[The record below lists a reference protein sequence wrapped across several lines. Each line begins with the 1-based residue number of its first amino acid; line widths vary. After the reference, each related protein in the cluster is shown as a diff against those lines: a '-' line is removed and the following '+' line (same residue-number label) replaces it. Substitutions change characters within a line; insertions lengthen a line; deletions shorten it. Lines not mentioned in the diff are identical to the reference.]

1 MNFSQWIQSHRRSIL
16 TLLTAFGIAGLA
28 SAFFVPVGLFPQ
40 ISFPRIEV
48 NLDAG
53 DWPAERMAIEVT
65 RPVEEGVRAIPGV
78 RNVRSTTSRGS
89 AEISVNFQWG
99 EDMIAAMLQVESAIN
114 QVRGLMPPGTTFL
127 VRRMDTTVFPILG
140 YSLTS
145 SQRSLVEL
153 QDLARY
159 RIRPVLTTV
168 PGVAKIGVLGG
179 LTAEYQVMVDPAK
192 LDSFGLTLTDIS
204 RALSA
209 TNVITAV
216 GRYEDHAKLYLGL
229 VDTQFHDFQEIERT
243 IVQTGANGL
252 VLLED
257 VATVSEGTMPQWTRV
272 TADGQDA
279 VVFQVYQQPD
289 GNTVEIAKHV
299 AIRLEDMQSS
309 MPSDVRISQWYD
321 QSALIVSSAASV
333 RDAVLIG
340 ILLASLI
347 LLIFLRNRRVTV
359 IALLTAPMVL
369 AATIL
374 VLYLLGMSF
383 NVMTLGGMAAAVGL
397 VIDDGIVMIEHII
410 RRMRGANTQTR
421 GHILEAAKEFTP
433 PLLGSSASTM
443 IIFAPLAFLSG
454 VTGEFFKALSLTM
467 ATALAISFLVAWLVV
482 PLLAWYL
489 LKPEDGDQED
499 RGPWLQRIQRGYTRL
514 MERFFSYPLFL
525 IPVVILFLGS
535 GWWCFSLVGSG
546 FMPVVDEGGF
556 VLDYL
561 APPGTSLTET
571 DRLLLQVEDILQKTP
586 EVDTYSRRT
595 GLRLS
600 GGLTESNNGDFF
612 VRLTPHPRRSIHEIM
627 DEIRTHIEQTVPGLQ
642 IELIQLM
649 EDLIGDLTS
658 VPQPIEIQLFS
669 DDGNLLR
676 ATAMK
681 VAERIQSVPGVV
693 DIQDGIVLA
702 GDALEV
708 HVDREKAAL
717 EGIAPETVTLKLKEF
732 LTGTVTTQVRQ
743 GPKMVGVRVWV
754 PEHDRATARHLT
766 ALRLRAPDGHLF
778 PIKRVAKTEV
788 IMGQPQ
794 IQHQDLK
801 RMVPVTA
808 RISGR
813 DMGSTVQDVTE
824 VLNRPGF
831 LPKGLYY
838 HLGGLYEEQRTAFRG
853 FLAVIVGA
861 VVLVFVLLLFLYE
874 SLRIAFTLL
883 AIPLL
888 SLAAVFVGL
897 WVTGTELNISAMMG
911 MTMIVGIVTEAAIF
925 YYSEYQQLDE
935 TLQSN
940 ERFIQA
946 GLNRLRPLFM
956 TTLVAIFA
964 LLPLA
969 LGIGEGS
976 AMQQPLAIAIISGLV
991 VKMPLVLM
999 VLPVLLRNKSH
1010 HPETL

>member
-1 MNFSQWIQSHRRSIL
+1 MNFSQWIQSHRRSLL

-28 SAFFVPVGLFPQ
+28 SAFFVPVGLFPH
-40 ISFPRIEV
+40 INFPRIEI
-48 NLDAG
+48 NLEAG

-89 AEISVNFQWG
+89 AEISVNFEWG

-145 SQRSLVEL
+145 PHRSLVEL

-159 RIRPVLTTV
+159 QIRPILTTV
-168 PGVAKIGVLGG
+168 PGVARIGVLGG

-229 VDTQFHDFQEIERT
+229 VDTQFHDFQEIDRT
-243 IVQTGANGL
+243 IVQTGTNGL

-272 TADGQDA
+272 TADGRDA
-279 VVFQVYQQPD
+279 VLFQVYQQPD

-299 AIRLEDMQSS
+299 AAQVQDMQSRL
-309 MPSDVRISQWYD
+309 PLDVRIANWYD
-321 QSALIVSSAASV
+321 QSELIVSSAASV

-347 LLIFLRNRRVTV
+347 LLVFLRNRRVTV

-369 AATIL
+369 AGTIL
-374 VLYLLGMSF
+374 VLFLSGMSF
-383 NVMTLGGMAAAVGL
+383 NIMTLGGMAAAVGL
-397 VIDDGIVMIEHII
+397 VIDDGIVMIEHIV
-410 RRMRGANTQTR
+410 RRMRGGGTQTR
-421 GHILEAAKEFTP
+421 QHILEAGKEFTP
-433 PLLGSSASTM
+433 PLAGSSASTI

-467 ATALAISFLVAWLVV
+467 AISLVISFLVAWLVV

-499 RGPWLQRIQRGYTRL
+499 GGSWLTRIHGGYIRL
-514 MERFFSYPLFL
+514 MERFFLHPRLLVPVIVL
-525 IPVVILFLGS
+525 ILGS
-535 GWWCFSLVGSG
+535 GWWCFGLIGSG

-571 DRLLLQVEDILQKTP
+571 DRLLRQLETILQETP
-586 EVDTYSRRT
+586 EVQTYSRRT
-595 GLRLS
+595 GIQLG
-600 GGLTESNNGDFF
+600 GGLSEANIGDFF
-612 VRLTPHPRRSIHEIM
+612 VRLKPPPRQSIHHVM
-627 DEIRTHIEQTVPGLQ
+627 DDIRGRIEHTVPGLD
-642 IELIQLM
+642 IELLQLM
-649 EDLIGDLTS
+649 EDLIGDLTA

-669 DDGNLLR
+669 DDGNLLQG
-676 ATAMK
+676 TALK
-681 VAERIQSVPGVV
+681 VAESLQSIPGVV
-693 DIQDGIVLA
+693 DIQNGIVFA

-717 EGIAPETVTLKLKEF
+717 EGIAPDTVTLKLKEF
-732 LTGTVTTQVRQ
+732 LTGTVTTQIQQ
-743 GPKMVGVRVWV
+743 GPKMVGVRVWI
-754 PEHDRATARHLT
+754 PEQNRATPRHLT
-766 ALRLRAPDGHLF
+766 NLRLRAPDGHLF
-778 PIKRVAKTEV
+778 PIKRIANTEV
-788 IMGQPQ
+788 LTGQPQ
-794 IQHQDLK
+794 IRHQDLK
-801 RMVPVTA
+801 RMVAVTA

-813 DMGSTVQDVTE
+813 DMGSTVQDVTT
-824 VLNRPGF
+824 VLNQPGF
-831 LPKGLYY
+831 LPQDLYY
-838 HLGGLYEEQRTAFRG
+838 HLGGLYEEQRIAFRG
-853 FLAVIVGA
+853 FLAVIAGA

-874 SLRIAFTLL
+874 SLRIAATLL
-883 AIPLL
+883 VIPVL

-897 WVTGTELNISAMMG
+897 WLNGTELNISAMMG
-911 MTMIVGIVTEAAIF
+911 MTMVVGIVTEAAIF
-925 YYSEYQQLDE
+925 YYSEYQQLDQTIQE
-935 TLQSN
+935 K
-940 ERFIQA
+940 ERLIQA
-946 GLNRLRPLFM
+946 GVHRLRPLFM

-969 LGIGEGS
+969 LGIGQGS
-976 AMQQPLAIAIISGLV
+976 EMQQPLAIAIISGLV

-999 VLPVLLRNKSH
+999 VLPVLLMTKQQVSAF
-1010 HPETL
+1010 

>member
-1 MNFSQWIQSHRRSIL
+1 MNFFQWIQSHRRSIL
-16 TLLTAFGIAGLA
+16 ILLTSFAIAGLA
-28 SAFFVPVGLFPQ
+28 GAFFVPVGLFPH
-40 ISFPRIEV
+40 ISFPRVSV
-48 NLDAG
+48 NLEVG

-99 EDMIAAMLQVESAIN
+99 QDMIAAMLQVESAIN

-145 SQRSLVEL
+145 PQRSLVEL

-159 RIRPVLTTV
+159 QIRPALTTV

-192 LDSFGLTLTDIS
+192 LDSFGLTLPDIS
-204 RALSA
+204 RAVSA

-229 VDTQFHDFQEIERT
+229 VDTQFHDFQEIDRT
-243 IVQTGANGL
+243 IVRTGPNGL

-257 VATVSEGTMPQWTRV
+257 VATVSQGTMPQWTRV
-272 TADGQDA
+272 TADGRDA
-279 VVFQVYQQPD
+279 VLFQVYQQPD
-289 GNTVEIAKHV
+289 GNTVEIAKQV
-299 AIRLEDMQSS
+299 AARVQNMQSTL
-309 MPSDVRISQWYD
+309 PPDVRIAKWYD

-340 ILLASLI
+340 ILLAFLI

-359 IALLTAPMVL
+359 IVLLTVPMVL
-369 AATIL
+369 AVTIL
-374 VLYLLGMSF
+374 VLFLLGISF
-383 NVMTLGGMAAAVGL
+383 NIMTLGGIAAAVGL

-410 RRMRGANTQTR
+410 RRLRGTNSQTR
-421 GHILEAAKEFTP
+421 EHILEAAREFTP
-433 PLLGSSASTM
+433 PLAGSSASTM

-467 ATALAISFLVAWLVV
+467 AVGLAVSFFVAWLVV

-489 LKPEDGDQED
+489 LKPEDGDQD
-499 RGPWLQRIQRGYTRL
+499 DGGAWLKQIHRGYTRL
-514 MERFFSYPLFL
+514 MERFFSHPRLL
-525 IPVVILFLGS
+525 IPVVILLLGS

-571 DRLLLQVEDILQKTP
+571 DRLLRQVEAILQETP
-586 EVDTYSRRT
+586 EVQTYSRRT
-595 GLRLS
+595 GIQLG
-600 GGLTESNNGDFF
+600 GGLSEANIGDFF
-612 VRLTPHPRRSIHEIM
+612 VRLKPPPRQSIHHVM
-627 DEIRTHIEQTVPGLQ
+627 DHIRGRIEHTVPGLE
-642 IELIQLM
+642 IELLQLM
-649 EDLIGDLTS
+649 EDMIGDLTA

-669 DDGNLLR
+669 DDGDLLR
-676 ATAMK
+676 ATALK
-681 VAERIQSVPGVV
+681 VAESLQSVPGIV
-693 DIQDGIVLA
+693 DIKDGIVFA

-717 EGIAPETVTLKLKEF
+717 EGIAPDTVTAKLKEF
-732 LTGTVTTQVRQ
+732 LTGTVTTQIKQ
-743 GPKMVGVRVWV
+743 GSKMVGVRVWV
-754 PEHDRATARHLT
+754 SEQDRATARHLT
-766 ALRLRAPDGHLF
+766 NLRLRAPDGHLF
-778 PIKRVAKTEV
+778 PIKRVATTKVLT
-788 IMGQPQ
+788 GQPQ
-794 IQHQDLK
+794 IQHKDLK
-801 RMVPVTA
+801 RMVPVTT

-813 DMGSTVQDVTE
+813 DMGSTVQDVTA
-824 VLNRPGF
+824 VLDRPGF

-838 HLGGLYEEQRTAFRG
+838 RLGGLYKEQQLAFRG
-853 FLAVIVGA
+853 LLTVIAGA

-883 AIPLL
+883 TIPLL
-888 SLAAVFVGL
+888 SLTAVFVGL

-935 TLQSN
+935 ALQGRD
-940 ERFIQA
+940 RFIQA

-969 LGIGEGS
+969 LGMGEGS

-999 VLPVLLRNKSH
+999 VLPVLLMIKGH
-1010 HPETL
+1010 HSETL

>member
-1 MNFSQWIQSHRRSIL
+1 MNFFQWIQSHRRSIL
-16 TLLTAFGIAGLA
+16 ILLTSFAIAGLA

-40 ISFPRIEV
+40 ISFPRVEV
-48 NLDAG
+48 NLEVG
-53 DWPAERMAIEVT
+53 DWPVERMAIEVT
-65 RPVEEGVRAIPGV
+65 RPVEEAIRAIPGV
-78 RNVRSTTSRGS
+78 KTVRSTTSRGS
-89 AEISVNFQWG
+89 EEISVNFQWG

-140 YSLTS
+140 YSLIS
-145 SQRSLVEL
+145 SRRSLVEL

-204 RALSA
+204 RAVSA

-229 VDTQFHDFQEIERT
+229 VDTQFHNLEEIGRT
-243 IVQTGANGL
+243 IVQTGPNGL
-252 VLLED
+252 VLLDD
-257 VATVSEGTMPQWTRV
+257 VATVSEGTIPQWTRV
-272 TADGQDA
+272 TADGRDA
-279 VVFQVYQQPD
+279 VLFQVYQQPG

-299 AIRLEDMQSS
+299 AAQVQNMQSS
-309 MPSDVRISQWYD
+309 LPHDVRIANWYD
-321 QSALIVSSAASV
+321 QSELIVSSAASV

-340 ILLASLI
+340 ILLAFLI
-347 LLIFLRNRRVTV
+347 LLIFLRNWRVTV
-359 IALLTAPMVL
+359 IVLLTVPMVL
-369 AATIL
+369 AVTIL
-374 VLYLLGMSF
+374 VLFLLGMSF
-383 NVMTLGGMAAAVGL
+383 NIMTLGGIAAAVGL
-397 VIDDGIVMIEHII
+397 VIDDGIVMIEHIV
-410 RRMRGANTQTR
+410 RRMRGAKAQTR
-421 GHILEAAKEFTP
+421 DQILDAAREFTP
-433 PLLGSSASTM
+433 PLAGSSASTI

-467 ATALAISFLVAWLVV
+467 VVSLAISFFVAWLVV
-482 PLLAWYL
+482 PLLAWHL

-499 RGPWLQRIQRGYTRL
+499 GGSWLKQIHRGYTRL
-514 MERFFSYPLFL
+514 MERFFSHPLFL
-525 IPVVILFLGS
+525 IPIVLILLGS

-561 APPGTSLTET
+561 SQPGTSLTET
-571 DRLLLQVEDILQKTP
+571 DRLLRQVENLLQKIP

-595 GLRLS
+595 GLSLG

-612 VRLTPHPRRSIHEIM
+612 VRLTPHPRRSIQEIM
-627 DEIRTHIEQTVPGLQ
+627 DDIRTRIEQTVPGLQ

-669 DDGNLLR
+669 DDGDLLR
-676 ATAMK
+676 ATALK
-681 VAERIQSVPGVV
+681 VAESIQSVPGVV

-717 EGIAPETVTLKLKEF
+717 EGIAPDTVTLKLKEF
-732 LTGTVTTQVRQ
+732 LTGTVTTKVQE
-743 GPKMVGVRVWV
+743 GPKMVGVRVWI
-754 PEHDRATARHLT
+754 PKHSRATARHIT
-766 ALRLRAPDGHLF
+766 DLRLRAPDGHLF

-788 IMGQPQ
+788 ITGQPQ
-794 IQHQDLK
+794 IKHQDLK

-813 DMGSTVQDVTE
+813 DMGSTVQDVTA
-824 VLNRPGF
+824 VLNHPGL

-838 HLGGLYEEQRTAFRG
+838 RLGGLYQEQQIAFRG
-853 FLAVIVGA
+853 LLAVIVGA

-874 SLRIAFTLL
+874 SLGIAITLL
-883 AIPLL
+883 VIPLL

-911 MTMIVGIVTEAAIF
+911 MTMVVGIVTEAAIF
-925 YYSEYQQLDE
+925 YYSEYQQLDA
-935 TLQSN
+935 TIQGT

-969 LGIGEGS
+969 LAIGQGAE
-976 AMQQPLAIAIISGLV
+976 MQQPLAIAIISGLV
-991 VKMPLVLM
+991 VTIPLVLM
-999 VLPVLLRNKSH
+999 VLPVLLITKDHLS
-1010 HPETL
+1010 ETL